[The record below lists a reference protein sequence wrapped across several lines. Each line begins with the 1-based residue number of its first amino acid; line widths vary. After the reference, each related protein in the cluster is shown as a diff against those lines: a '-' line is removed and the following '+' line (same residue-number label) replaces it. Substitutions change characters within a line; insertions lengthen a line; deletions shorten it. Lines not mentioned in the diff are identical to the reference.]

1 MKKDSVMESVPDSS
15 GKSTSDRQS
24 GKPLGRRAALAR
36 LGLGAAVV
44 YAAPVILQ
52 IDRESQALAATP
64 CDPGKGKGKG
74 KGKTPSWCRR
84 RSRR

>member
-1 MKKDSVMESVPDSS
+1 MPRDQKIQKTPD
-15 GKSTSDRQS
+15 GENTSLS
-24 GKPLGRRAALAR
+24 RRKALAR
-36 LGLGAAVV
+36 LGLGAAAV

-64 CDPGKGKGKG
+64 CGTSKGKG

-84 RSRR
+84 RRRRRRR